1 MYDLRRKLLII
12 IIAKHIKRKISCK
25 MLYLTSINQP
35 RSIMIDCF
43 IVDKGQVAVFQLYSG
58 QEHA

>member
-1 MYDLRRKLLII
+1 
-12 IIAKHIKRKISCK
+12 
-25 MLYLTSINQP
+25 
-35 RSIMIDCF
+35 MIDCF

>member
-1 MYDLRRKLLII
+1 MITKCK
-12 IIAKHIKRKISCK
+12 AKKKISCK
-25 MLYLTSINQP
+25 ILYLTSINQP